1 MRNLGIVRDIDKL
14 GRFVI
19 PVELRNKLDIE
30 NGDAIEIFAE
40 QDKIILRKYEKYC
53 IFCKEE
59 KTDLVGY
66 LDKPICKKCIDE
78 IKKL

>member
-1 MRNLGIVRDIDKL
+1 MKPVGIVRDIDKL

-40 QDKIILRKYEKYC
+40 QGRIVLKKYEKNC
-53 IFCKEE
+53 IFCREE
-59 KTDLVGY
+59 DGLIDYMGRPLCPGCIAKIKDL
-66 LDKPICKKCIDE
+66 
-78 IKKL
+78 

>member
-1 MRNLGIVRDIDKL
+1 MKNVGIVRDIDKL

-19 PVELRNKLDIE
+19 PVELRNKLGIE

-40 QDKIILRKYEKYC
+40 QGRIVLKKYEKSC

-59 KTDLVGY
+59 YGITDYMGR
-66 LDKPICKKCIDE
+66 PICKTCIE
-78 IKKL
+78 QIRAL

>member
-1 MRNLGIVRDIDKL
+1 MKNVGIVRDIDKL

-19 PVELRNKLDIE
+19 PVELRSKLGIE

-40 QDKIILRKYEKYC
+40 QGRIVLKKYEKSC

-59 KTDLVGY
+59 SDITEY
-66 LDKPICKKCIDE
+66 MTRPICHSCIEKIRD
-78 IKKL
+78 L